1 MFSEM
6 HSAALLGKIVAED
19 ASAVPAQ
26 QALEMATING
36 AKALGLGDLIG
47 SLEIGKYADIT
58 AVDLNCMNAKPI
70 YNPVSQLVY
79 ATQAA
84 QVSHVWCGGS
94 VLLEN
99 GKLQTLDS
107 KNVATTTTLW
117 QHRIARK

>member
-1 MFSEM
+1 
-6 HSAALLGKIVAED
+6 
-19 ASAVPAQ
+19 
-26 QALEMATING
+26 MATING
-36 AKALGLGDLIG
+36 AKALGLGGLIG

-79 ATQAA
+79 ATQAS

-107 KNVATTTTLW
+107 KDVATTTTLW